1 MPAVLSHPFR
11 IGPTGAIAVV
21 EEDTEAAH
29 AEAVAVVCL
38 TRKGERPMVPSFGV
52 VDPVFDELDVA
63 EVNAVLATH
72 GPGITVTDVEV
83 TYPDSTTAAV
93 RLSFE
98 S

>member
-11 IGPTGAIAVV
+11 IGPSGACATV
-21 EEDTEAAH
+21 EEDTEPAH
-29 AEAVAVVCL
+29 TEAVAVVCL
-38 TRKGERPMVPSFGV
+38 TRKGERPLVPSFGV
-52 VDPVFDELDVA
+52 LDPVFDELDLA

-72 GPGITVTDVEV
+72 GPAITVTGIEV
-83 TYPDSTTAAV
+83 TYPTSTTAAV

>member
-11 IGPTGAIAVV
+11 LGPTGAAVVV
-21 EEDTEAAH
+21 EEDTEQAH

-38 TRKGERPMVPSFGV
+38 TRKGERPMVPTFGV
-52 VDPVFDELDVA
+52 LDPVFAELDVA

-72 GPGITVTDVEV
+72 GPGITVTGIEV
-83 TYPDSTTAAV
+83 DYPDDRTAAV

-98 S
+98 T